1 MPLNNRLR
9 EIMVPIAEY
18 ATISVDSPLKAAVLK
33 LQKVYCDAETGK
45 CTEAGHRTC
54 LVLDNDSKL
63 VGILD
68 SQTILKT
75 LIPEISSSFSDKL
88 SSLEISVALSEGNTA
103 SREEITANLAE
114 RVLLHGEKRVGDMM
128 LKVRGKGLQADD
140 FLVQGLKT
148 MHRLKVTVMPIYEG
162 DKLVGVLRDSDL
174 FLTVAGIFDHK
185 ET

>member
-1 MPLNNRLR
+1 MPLNKRLH
-9 EIMVPIAEY
+9 EIMVPISEY
-18 ATISVDSPLKAAVLK
+18 ATTNENSPLKEAVLK

-54 LVLDNDSKL
+54 LVLNDDSKL

-68 SQTILKT
+68 TQSILKT
-75 LIPEISSSFSDKL
+75 LIPEISSSFSEKL

-103 SREEITANLAE
+103 DRNEITANLAE

-128 LKVRGKGLQADD
+128 LKIRGKGLQSDD

-148 MHRLKVTVMPIYEG
+148 MHRLKVTVMPVYEG
-162 DKLVGVLRDSDL
+162 SKLVGVLRDSDL
-174 FLTVAGIFDHK
+174 FLTVARIFD
-185 ET
+185 